1 MSASLLFEPVS
12 GKLAVAHADGR
23 LWVNDD
29 EVGSWRR
36 LTNGLD
42 RPHIYS
48 LAARRITDRV
58 TALRWYR
65 AGGTLPQ
72 RGFRAS
78 PGAAPKACA
87 MVPGTDKWT
96 DEAVRPAHF
105 VFHPTR
111 EQDLIALVEHGAL
124 LQTRTTVRPGP
135 SSHGYAEADDIAY
148 HDVHRL
154 VISTNTYAAVLS
166 RRRRGALPQRRWRPE
181 LGALDAAGH
190 VRIGYPDFLFFDP
203 RDDDT
208 LFLGGARNDP
218 GKWFSDPMA
227 DSIIARS
234 TDGGRTWLELDHG
247 MPSPM
252 APAFEALCL
261 HHWDGGMMLAVGTA
275 TGEIYVSE
283 DDGGSWTCMEDN
295 ARPVSKDHHHLAWYP
310 KAEREAAM
318 ALRRA

>member
-1 MSASLLFEPVS
+1 MP
-12 GKLAVAHADGR
+12 
-23 LWVNDD
+23 
-29 EVGSWRR
+29 
-36 LTNGLD
+36 
-42 RPHIYS
+42 
-48 LAARRITDRV
+48 
-58 TALRWYR
+58 R
-65 AGGTLPQ
+65 AG
-72 RGFRAS
+72 
-78 PGAAPKACA
+78 
-87 MVPGTDKWT
+87 
-96 DEAVRPAHF
+96 
-105 VFHPTR
+105 
-111 EQDLIALVEHGAL
+111 
-124 LQTRTTVRPGP
+124 
-135 SSHGYAEADDIAY
+135 
-148 HDVHRL
+148 
-154 VISTNTYAAVLS
+154 
-166 RRRRGALPQRRWRPE
+166 
-181 LGALDAAGH
+181 
-190 VRIGYPDFLFFDP
+190 RIGYPDFLFFDP

-234 TDGGRTWLELDHG
+234 TDGGRTWLELDRG

-283 DDGGSWTCMEDN
+283 DDGGSWSCIEDN